1 MNEVS
6 DDELLGLVLEENEDA
21 KNALYERYSYIINII
36 LKKYQVSAK
45 VLGIDY
51 NELKAEALYGFS
63 SAIMNYK
70 PNKEAT
76 LATFIS
82 VCVNRNISN
91 LIKKYN
97 TKKNKVLND
106 SLSLDYFY
114 DGDLT
119 LGDCLTKGDDPLD
132 SLTDDETY
140 NELLKQIKGELSTF
154 EYTVFTFM
162 IDNYDY
168 NDIASLLKK
177 TPKQIDNTIQ
187 RIKNKVKKL
196 LKVVEISK

>member
-6 DDELLGLVLEENEDA
+6 DDELLNLVREENEDA
-21 KNALYERYSYIINII
+21 KNLLYERYSYIIDII
-36 LKKYQVSAK
+36 LRKYQTSAK

-70 PNKEAT
+70 DDKDAS

-97 TKKNKVLND
+97 TQKNKILNE

-114 DGDLT
+114 NDDLT
-119 LGDCLTKGDDPLD
+119 LGDCITKGDDPLD
-132 SLTDDETY
+132 FLTDDESY
-140 NELLKQIKGELSTF
+140 NELMAKIKDELSSF
-154 EYTVFTFM
+154 EYTVFTFL

-168 NDIASLLKK
+168 NDIACLLRK

-196 LKVVEISK
+196 LKVVEIPS